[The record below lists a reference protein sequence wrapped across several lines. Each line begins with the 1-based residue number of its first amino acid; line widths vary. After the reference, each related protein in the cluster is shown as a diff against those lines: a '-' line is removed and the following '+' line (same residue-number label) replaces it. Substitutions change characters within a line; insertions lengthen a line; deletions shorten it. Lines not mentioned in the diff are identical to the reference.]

1 MSESRDW
8 TEEIRIAGNK
18 AAEKI
23 KELVREGNVRRIVL
37 KKANGDVIREIPLTQ
52 GLAVGGV
59 LALLA
64 PVLATLGA
72 ILALLAEVRIEIVR
86 DGAEKSDSGESPE
99 PPEGE

>member
-1 MSESRDW
+1 MSESRNW

-23 KELVREGNVRRIVL
+23 KELVHEGNVRKIVL
-37 KKANGDVIREIPLTQ
+37 RKANGDVIREIPLNQ

-59 LALLA
+59 LALIA

-72 ILALLAEVRIEIVR
+72 ILALLAEVRIEVVR
-86 DGAEKSDSGESPE
+86 EEDKDNPS
-99 PPEGE
+99 PPENDA